1 METEAISG
9 TSSNHSC
16 ANGTAASPPPAPLL
30 TPKTVPKACETTS
43 CLTTF
48 VQADIFS
55 FKKVVQM
62 LTGSA
67 ETVVSAAAGPMGQS
81 PAPAGRA
88 TGPKKPAF
96 KLYERRNGLRNFK
109 MLSPLLPTFMSSNLN
124 SPGGGASSGLSPRKQ
139 PEVLSPSM
147 LEFPSLALSPVTPLI
162 LDPFSRLLH
171 PSSEAAKWAEDR
183 AIAGKGF
190 YLHPSPRAMADIEPP
205 RLLPLFPVASPK
217 VVSSELSLA
226 SPHPVV

>member
-1 METEAISG
+1 METEAISSS
-9 TSSNHSC
+9 SSNHSC
-16 ANGTAASPPPAPLL
+16 ASGTVPSPPPAPLL
-30 TPKTVPKACETTS
+30 TPKTVRKACEATP

-62 LTGSA
+62 FTGSA
-67 ETVVSAAAGPMGQS
+67 ETVVAAASASM
-81 PAPAGRA
+81 R
-88 TGPKKPAF
+88 TGPRKQAF
-96 KLYERRNGLRNFK
+96 KLYERRNSVRNFK

-124 SPGGGASSGLSPRKQ
+124 SPGGGASVGFSRQKQ

-147 LEFPSLALSPVTPLI
+147 LEFPSLELSPVTPLI
-162 LDPFSRLLH
+162 PGPFSRSLH

-190 YLHPSPRAMADIEPP
+190 YFHPSPRVMADIEPP
-205 RLLPLFPVASPK
+205 RLLPLFPVTSPK

-226 SPHPVV
+226 TPHPVV